1 MKKDSAESIV
11 SHFLELA
18 DECLGSGD
26 MDYSEQ
32 VGLTS
37 TITSSAPATPVAP
50 HRHKAPAA
58 TPGSGSVSRRKSK
71 GGKGNSGAKRTNST
85 PSSKVSNS
93 KKARSSISKKR
104 KNVIND
110 DDDDDDDDSQSDP
123 GSDFNN

>member
-1 MKKDSAESIV
+1 MKKDSAESIL

-50 HRHKAPAA
+50 YRHKAPAA

-71 GGKGNSGAKRTNST
+71 GGKGNSGAKRTNSAT
-85 PSSKVSNS
+85 PSSKVPKS

-110 DDDDDDDDSQSDP
+110 DYDDDDSQSDP

>member
-26 MDYSEQ
+26 MDYTEQ
-32 VGLTS
+32 VVLAS
-37 TITSSAPATPVAP
+37 TITSSGPATPVAP

-71 GGKGNSGAKRTNST
+71 GGKGNSGAKRTNSAT
-85 PSSKVSNS
+85 PSSKVPKS
-93 KKARSSISKKR
+93 KKARSSISKKK
-104 KNVIND
+104 KNIIN
-110 DDDDDDDDSQSDP
+110 DDDDDDDSQSDP